1 MHSRWQGLTLKQ
13 TVKLLSNVWKQTTF
27 QFWTTAQTKVVQ
39 EIRRINS
46 RWVLP
51 VHGPIHADSDSFTS
65 SILAY
70 PFRYSDYSDRA
81 QVGCSEGDR
90 FTNLQMK
97 GFGNDIRQQPGS
109 KNHRKKTAV
118 MHLLKNIEN
127 KIIYVERTIYY
138 IFYTQKFSV
147 EQIRRRNL
155 RSGGYTQSTWN
166 SLKDRRHYFCFRFLK
181 IILIET
187 NWT

>member
-1 MHSRWQGLTLKQ
+1 
-13 TVKLLSNVWKQTTF
+13 
-27 QFWTTAQTKVVQ
+27 
-39 EIRRINS
+39 
-46 RWVLP
+46 
-51 VHGPIHADSDSFTS
+51 
-65 SILAY
+65 
-70 PFRYSDYSDRA
+70 
-81 QVGCSEGDR
+81 
-90 FTNLQMK
+90 MK

-155 RSGGYTQSTWN
+155 RSGGYTQST
-166 SLKDRRHYFCFRFLK
+166 
-181 IILIET
+181 
-187 NWT
+187 